1 MANYSHKVSNILC
14 TTLYKTVSES
24 LDKNTDKFIGNIAKF
39 MNKNHDKIHDIAPY
53 DNIYFTKTD
62 IDDMFKSMN
71 LAESDVDSIM
81 KDCYFYNVPINP
93 ECVKEPYVET
103 LIQAIRYFVKN
114 NQTKRAEL
122 TAIYLVFSGKFYA
135 SIFQSAFPSAPP
147 SKYRA
152 IMDYVVNNM
161 LTDKFDLKKE
171 GTVFGAIKS
180 MCITWLGTYNKYFTD
195 SKSTDEDMKMI
206 IQQLRDRLKSF
217 IHNIM
222 ELYYEAYNNKLYM
235 NYETDSN
242 DTENFRLAD
251 NDAVKAAR
259 ITENVMNYMTSN
271 KVSLQICNKC
281 KDQYVKATEICAI
294 MEAILADNNNL
305 PNVKRAVNIIICD
318 FLRKYP
324 GGSIKSIDFVSYTIK
339 AKPNSKDQ
347 YHIELKKILCDFL
360 DANSV
365 AYRRKSDARKASYYR
380 SILMYFAFVINKVAT

>member
-1 MANYSHKVSNILC
+1 MANYSHKVGNVLC
-14 TTLYKTVSES
+14 TNLYKKVSES
-24 LDKNTDKFIGNIAKF
+24 LDKNTNSFINNISKF
-39 MNKNHDKIHDIAPY
+39 MNKNHEKIHDIAPY
-53 DNIYFTKTD
+53 DNIYFTKYD
-62 IDDMFKSMN
+62 IDDMFNSLKLSQ
-71 LAESDVDSIM
+71 EDVDNIM

-93 ECVKEPYVET
+93 ECVKEPYVEV

-114 NQTKRAEL
+114 NQSKRAEL

-180 MCITWLGTYNKYFTD
+180 MCITWLNTYNKYFNNN
-195 SKSTDEDMKMI
+195 SSTDEDMKMV

-222 ELYYEAYNNKLYM
+222 ELYYEAYNNKSYM
-235 NYETDSN
+235 NYETDSV
-242 DTENFRLAD
+242 DPDDFHLAD
-251 NDAVKAAR
+251 NDAARAAR
-259 ITENVMNYMTSN
+259 LTENVMNYMTSN

-294 MEAILADNNNL
+294 MEAILGDNNNL
-305 PNVKRAVNIIICD
+305 PNVRRAINIIICD
-318 FLRKYP
+318 YLRKYP
-324 GGSIKSIDFVSYTIK
+324 GGSIRSVDFVSYTIK

-347 YHIELKKILCDFL
+347 YHIELKKILSDFL

-365 AYRRKSDARKASYYR
+365 AYRRKSEARKASYYR
-380 SILMYFAFVINKVAT
+380 SILMYFAFVINQVAT

>member
-1 MANYSHKVSNILC
+1 MANYSHKAGNVLC
-14 TTLYKTVSES
+14 TTLYKTVADS
-24 LDKNTDKFIGNIAKF
+24 LIKNADKFVGNIAKF

-62 IDDMFKSMN
+62 IDDMFTSMN
-71 LAESDVDSIM
+71 LTEDAVNTIM
-81 KDCYFYNVPINP
+81 KDCYFYNIAINP

-103 LIQAIRYFVKN
+103 LIQAIRYFVKT
-114 NQTKRAEL
+114 NQQKRAEL

-180 MCITWLGTYNKYFTD
+180 MCITWLGTYNKYFTNNT
-195 SKSTDEDMKMI
+195 STDEDMKMI

-222 ELYYEAYNNKLYM
+222 ELYYEAYQNKLYM
-235 NYETDSN
+235 NYETDIN

-281 KDQYVKATEICAI
+281 KDQYVKATELCAI

-305 PNVKRAVNIIICD
+305 PNVRRAVNIIICD

-324 GGSIKSIDFVSYTIK
+324 GGSIKSVDFVSYTIK

-347 YHIELKKILCDFL
+347 YHIELKKILSDFL

-365 AYRRKSDARKASYYR
+365 AYRRKSEARKASYYR
-380 SILMYFAFVINKVAT
+380 SILMYFAFTINKVAT